1 MFENHNLRMIGSAS
15 GLRRALFVSSVLA
28 LSTLLAGCAGLVRPN
43 YTQTLSELRSGDY
56 VLDPE
61 HAYVHF
67 RIEHL
72 GLSTVVGRFNTVQA
86 TLDFDPENIA
96 AMRLDGV
103 VVVSSIDL
111 NNEDLES
118 RLVGTD
124 WFDAA
129 QFPEA
134 TFETQS
140 VVAGGDNDFLIT
152 GNFTMRGITLPMQL
166 DATFKGG
173 ADNLLT
179 GKYTLGYAATGSFLR
194 SDFGVD
200 GFAALIADEVFIELN
215 AEFQRAD

>member
-1 MFENHNLRMIGSAS
+1 MSEKSDLHTGQAAS
-15 GLRRALFVSSVLA
+15 RLRRAIFISGALA

-103 VVVSSIDL
+103 VDVSSIDM

-118 RLVGTD
+118 RLVGND

-140 VVAGGDNDFLIT
+140 VVAGNGNNFVIT
-152 GNFTMRGITLPMQL
+152 GNFTMRGITLPMEL

-194 SDFGVD
+194 SDYGVD
-200 GFAALIADEVFIELN
+200 GFAALVADEVFIELN
-215 AEFQRAD
+215 AEFQQAD